1 MAPGGDGL
9 CPQGSTPEPGRAG
22 PCPRRGGHRW
32 QVTGFRE
39 PAPGPACCGM
49 CPDQSGRSG
58 PPPALL
64 RTWLPAPRWALPAPL
79 SRGTDCGD
87 PGRALRMSDGILSK
101 AATMEIPISS
111 NGDTSSLPEDDG
123 LEQDLQQVM
132 VSGPNLNETSI
143 VSGGYGG
150 TAEGIIPTG
159 TIKGPGLHPPTPGPP
174 PGGEEVVR
182 GIAVE
187 KFDIVKKWGINT
199 YKVRVRGHQRAFLL
213 PSHKELL
220 SEWFRGLT
228 GALGPRVPLL
238 QCTKQLLSER
248 FGRGSRTV
256 DLELETQIELLRETK
271 RKYESVL
278 HLARALTA
286 HLYSLVQTQHAL
298 GDAFADLSQ
307 KSPELQEEFGYN
319 AETQKLLCKNGETL
333 LGAVNFFVSSINT
346 LVNKTM
352 EDTLMTVKQYETA
365 RLEYDAYRTDLEE
378 LSMGPRD
385 AGAVSRLDA
394 AQSQFQSHKDK
405 YEKLRADV
413 AIKLKFL
420 EENKIKVMH
429 KQLLLFHNAI
439 SAYFAGNQQ
448 QLEQTLKQFN
458 IKLKTPGAEKPS
470 WLEEQ

>member
-1 MAPGGDGL
+1 MTDGL
-9 CPQGSTPEPGRAG
+9 
-22 PCPRRGGHRW
+22 
-32 QVTGFRE
+32 
-39 PAPGPACCGM
+39 M
-49 CPDQSGRSG
+49 
-58 PPPALL
+58 
-64 RTWLPAPRWALPAPL
+64 
-79 SRGTDCGD
+79 
-87 PGRALRMSDGILSK
+87 SK
-101 AATMEIPISS
+101 AATMEIPIHG
-111 NGDTSSLPEDDG
+111 NGDSRRLAEDDG

-150 TAEGIIPTG
+150 TAEGIIPTSA
-159 TIKGPGLHPPTPGPP
+159 IKGSLVPSHPPRRPLISPSPSAASRIASQAVAASGSNLHQPHSSP
-174 PGGEEVVR
+174 ALAGEEATR

-187 KFDIVKKWGINT
+187 KFDVVKKWGINT
-199 YKVRVRGHQRAFLL
+199 YK
-213 PSHKELL
+213 
-220 SEWFRGLT
+220 
-228 GALGPRVPLL
+228 
-238 QCTKQLLSER
+238 CTKQLLSER

-256 DLELETQIELLRETK
+256 DLELETQIELLRDTK

-278 HLARALTA
+278 GLARALT
-286 HLYSLVQTQHAL
+286 HHFYSLVQTQHAL
-298 GDAFADLSQ
+298 ADAFSDLSQ

-378 LSMGPRD
+378 LNLGPRD
-385 AGAVSRLDA
+385 ATTLCRLDA
-394 AQSQFQSHKDK
+394 AQAHFQAHRAK

-413 AIKLKFL
+413 AVKLKFL
-420 EENKIKVMH
+420 EENKVKVMH

-458 IKLKTPGAEKPS
+458 IKLKSPGAEKPS
-470 WLEEQ
+470 WLEEP

>member
-1 MAPGGDGL
+1 MPSLPFPPAALPGSRRGFRSVPPSG
-9 CPQGSTPEPGRAG
+9 PRASRAG
-22 PCPRRGGHRW
+22 DPSAAGADPDHDGWAHEQSCHHGDPHQRSRGH
-32 QVTGFRE
+32 RE
-39 PAPGPACCGM
+39 PAGGRWPGAG
-49 CPDQSGRSG
+49 S
-58 PPPALL
+58 
-64 RTWLPAPRWALPAPL
+64 
-79 SRGTDCGD
+79 
-87 PGRALRMSDGILSK
+87 
-101 AATMEIPISS
+101 
-111 NGDTSSLPEDDG
+111 
-123 LEQDLQQVM
+123 
-132 VSGPNLNETSI
+132 
-143 VSGGYGG
+143 
-150 TAEGIIPTG
+150 
-159 TIKGPGLHPPTPGPP
+159 GLHPPHPSSLATGD
-174 PGGEEVVR
+174 EAAR

-199 YKVRVRGHQRAFLL
+199 YK
-213 PSHKELL
+213 
-220 SEWFRGLT
+220 
-228 GALGPRVPLL
+228 
-238 QCTKQLLSER
+238 CTKQLISER

-256 DLELETQIELLRETK
+256 DLELETQIELLRDTK
-271 RKYESVL
+271 RKYECVL
-278 HLARALTA
+278 QLARALT
-286 HLYSLVQTQHAL
+286 HHFYSLVQTQHAL
-298 GDAFADLSQ
+298 GDAFSDLSQ
-307 KSPELQEEFGYN
+307 KSPELQEEFGCN

-385 AGAVSRLDA
+385 TSTLCRLDA
-394 AQSQFQSHKDK
+394 AQSHFQSHKEK

-429 KQLLLFHNAI
+429 KQLLLFHNAV

-448 QLEQTLKQFN
+448 QLVQTLRQFN

>member
-1 MAPGGDGL
+1 MLLPLGESGTSCSTQPQPPSQNKGESLNLTGSKGNASKHRARGPVELTASRCQGPGAE
-9 CPQGSTPEPGRAG
+9 QEPGRSQWKMSPSHTSGKG
-22 PCPRRGGHRW
+22 PTGEIFGNGGV
-32 QVTGFRE
+32 QANSQI
-39 PAPGPACCGM
+39 PIM
-49 CPDQSGRSG
+49 
-58 PPPALL
+58 
-64 RTWLPAPRWALPAPL
+64 
-79 SRGTDCGD
+79 TDG
-87 PGRALRMSDGILSK
+87 LMSK
-101 AATMEIPISS
+101 AATMEIPI
-111 NGDTSSLPEDDG
+111 NGTGDTGSLPEDDS

-150 TAEGIIPTG
+150 TAEGIIPTSS
-159 TIKGPGLHPPTPGPP
+159 GLHLPHPGPLAT
-174 PGGEEVVR
+174 GDEAAR

-199 YKVRVRGHQRAFLL
+199 YK
-213 PSHKELL
+213 
-220 SEWFRGLT
+220 
-228 GALGPRVPLL
+228 
-238 QCTKQLLSER
+238 CTKQLISER

-256 DLELETQIELLRETK
+256 DLELETQIELLRDTK
-271 RKYESVL
+271 RKYECVL
-278 HLARALTA
+278 QLARALT
-286 HLYSLVQTQHAL
+286 HHFYSLVQTQHAL
-298 GDAFADLSQ
+298 GDAFSDLSQ
-307 KSPELQEEFGYN
+307 KSPELQEEFGCN

-385 AGAVSRLDA
+385 ASTLCRLDA
-394 AQSQFQSHKDK
+394 AQSHFQSHKGK

-420 EENKIKVMH
+420 EENKIQVMH
-429 KQLLLFHNAI
+429 QQQLLFHNAV

-448 QLEQTLKQFN
+448 QLAQTLRQFN